1 MRLVDVTFGE
11 DEAYITVGR
20 GKVARSQ
27 EVAPGLVLDVDENG
41 EALGLEILGLRR
53 RRLSAGQV
61 VVRLAQKR
69 AGHDAEEQRLAELL
83 QGGPAQ
89 AL

>member
-1 MRLVDVTFGE
+1 LE
-11 DEAYITVGR
+11 R
-20 GKVARSQ
+20 GKVARSH
-27 EVAPGLVLDVDENG
+27 EVAPGLVLDLDEQG
-41 EALGLEILGLRR
+41 EAVGLELVSVRR

-61 VVRLAQKR
+61 VVRLAQKQ

-83 QGGPAQ
+83 RGVDQ